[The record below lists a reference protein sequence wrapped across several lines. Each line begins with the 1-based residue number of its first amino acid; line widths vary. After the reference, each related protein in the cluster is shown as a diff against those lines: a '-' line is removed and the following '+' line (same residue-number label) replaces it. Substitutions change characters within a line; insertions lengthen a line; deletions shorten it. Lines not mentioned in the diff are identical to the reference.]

1 MDESSDRQPSA
12 EQANLHLE
20 NLQKIDEVC
29 FHPSFLM
36 YQQVR
41 LTNKSIKGIISLLSL
56 SANSLSSLNSLDPGI
71 TIDQSKAN
79 FRENAE
85 SFFSTLENVTVG
97 LRKEAKALQDA
108 GILTNAVNAKAE
120 WVGRRKENENVK
132 NAEEAL
138 TKLQNG
144 E

>member
-20 NLQKIDEVC
+20 NLQKIDE
-29 FHPSFLM
+29 
-36 YQQVR
+36 
-41 LTNKSIKGIISLLSL
+41 GIISLLSL